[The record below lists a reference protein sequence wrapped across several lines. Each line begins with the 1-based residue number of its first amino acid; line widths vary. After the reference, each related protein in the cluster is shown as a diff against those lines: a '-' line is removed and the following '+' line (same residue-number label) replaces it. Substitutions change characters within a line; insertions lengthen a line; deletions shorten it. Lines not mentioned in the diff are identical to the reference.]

1 MKKLPIG
8 IQTFEEI
15 IKKGYLY
22 VDKTKQIYDL
32 VTEGKVYFLSRPRRF
47 GKSLF
52 CSILEEIF
60 KGNKE
65 LFKDLWIYDSD
76 YKWESYPVIRID
88 MSRIRCKNAD
98 DFERKLFNKMKE
110 IAQENGLKSDD
121 DFSPDELLAFIIK
134 NLSKKNKVAVIV
146 DEYDKPILDHI
157 TDIKIAG
164 EIRNVLRGFYGQ
176 LKSLDEYLKFVFLT
190 GVTKF
195 SKTSVF
201 SGLNNLK
208 DLTFD
213 ERASDLFGYTQKE
226 LEFYF
231 KDCIKKMASKHQ
243 TSKTQVMLLLKTWYN
258 GYRFSKKNEKV
269 YNPFSIL
276 LSLDA
281 FDFQN
286 YWFETGTPTFLIELI
301 NKQNYKIS
309 ELESVEVGPIELG
322 SFDIEALYPLTVFY
336 QTGYL
341 TIIDYIKKS
350 GNYRLSY
357 PNLEVKNSFLQL
369 LIKSSTKYREADI
382 RNYYASL
389 QTALEESDVES
400 FIKTMKIFYANI
412 PYTSQDKQKEQDYQL
427 LFYAMLKLLGFTI
440 VVEEP
445 TNIGRIDAV
454 ITMNDYIY
462 VIELKVDKSAKL
474 ALRQIEGK
482 KYYEKYMRSGKKLI
496 AVGINFDSNEKNIS
510 DFEIK
515 EL

>member
-15 IKKGYLY
+15 IKGDYLY
-22 VDKTKQIYDL
+22 VDKTKQIYNII
-32 VTEGKVYFLSRPRRF
+32 TTGKTFFISRPRRF
-47 GKSLF
+47 GKSLL
-52 CSILEEIF
+52 CSTLDQIF

-65 LFKDLWIYDSD
+65 LFKDLWIYNSD

-88 MSRIRCKNAD
+88 MSRIGHKTAEDLEKNLTWKIGLIASEYGID
-98 DFERKLFNKMKE
+98 VSSAPSLINKFEKL
-110 IAQENGLKSDD
+110 
-121 DFSPDELLAFIIK
+121 IIE
-134 NLSKKNKVAVIV
+134 LSKKNKVVVII

-157 TDIKIAG
+157 TDIKTAE

-176 LKSLDEYLKFVFLT
+176 LKSLDEYLKFIFLT

-195 SKTSVF
+195 SKTSIF
-201 SGLNNLK
+201 SGLNNLY

-213 ERASDLFGYTQKE
+213 EEATTLFGYTQKE
-226 LEFYF
+226 VDFYF
-231 KDCIKKMASKHQ
+231 KDRMKSLAAKYE
-243 TSKTQVMLLLKTWYN
+243 TSINQISLKLKDWYN
-258 GYRFSKKNEKV
+258 GYRFSKKREKV
-269 YNPFSIL
+269 YNPLSIMTCL
-276 LSLDA
+276 KKK
-281 FDFQN
+281 DFEN
-286 YWFETGTPTFLIELI
+286 YWFETGTPTFLVELI
-301 NKQNYKIS
+301 KKQNYKIK
-309 ELESVEVGPIELG
+309 ELETVDVGPIELG

-341 TIIDYIKKS
+341 TITDYNERS
-350 GNYRLSY
+350 GNYQLSY

-389 QTALEESDVES
+389 QTALEENNVES

-412 PYTSQDKQKEQDYQL
+412 PYIAQDKQKEQDYQL

-462 VIELKVDKSAKL
+462 VIELKVDKLAKL
-474 ALRQIEGK
+474 ALRQIEDK
-482 KYYEKYMRSGKKLI
+482 KYYEKFMRSGKKLV
-496 AVGINFDSNEKNIS
+496 AVGINFDSKEKNIS
-510 DFEIK
+510 GFEVK
-515 EL
+515 QF

>member
-1 MKKLPIG
+1 MKKFPIG
-8 IQTFEEI
+8 IQTFEKI
-15 IKKGYLY
+15 IDGNYLY
-22 VDKTKQIYDL
+22 VDKTKQIYD
-32 VTEGKVYFLSRPRRF
+32 VITTGTTFFISRPRRF

-52 CSILEEIF
+52 CSILEQIF
-60 KGNKE
+60 KGNKK
-65 LFKDLWIYDSD
+65 LFKGLWIYDSN
-76 YKWESYPVIRID
+76 YKWQPHPVIRID

-98 DFERKLFNKMKE
+98 DFERRLFNKMKE
-110 IAQENGLKSDD
+110 IAQENDIECPENFL
-121 DFSPDELLAFIIK
+121 PDEVLALIIK
-134 NLSKKNKVAVIV
+134 KLSKKNTVAVIV

-157 TDIKIAG
+157 TDIKVAE
-164 EIRNVLRGFYGQ
+164 EIRDVLRGFYGQ

-213 ERASDLFGYTQKE
+213 ERAASLFGYTQKE

-231 KDCIKKMASKHQ
+231 KDHIKKMALKYK
-243 TSKTQVMLLLKTWYN
+243 TSKTQVLMQLKDWYN
-258 GYRFSKKNEKV
+258 GYRFSKKREKV
-269 YNPFSIL
+269 YNPFSVL

-281 FDFQN
+281 FDFKN

-301 NKQNYKIS
+301 KKQNYQIS

-322 SFDIEALYPLTVFY
+322 SFDIESLYPLTVFY

-341 TIIDYIKKS
+341 TITDYNERS

-357 PNLEVKNSFLQL
+357 PNREVKNSFLHL

-389 QTALEESDVES
+389 QKALEENDIEL
-400 FIKTMKIFYANI
+400 FIKTMKTFYANI
-412 PYTSQDKQKEQDYQL
+412 PYTVQDKQKEQNYQL

-440 VVEEP
+440 IVEEP

-462 VIELKVDKSAKL
+462 VFEFKVNQDVKK
-474 ALRQIEGK
+474 ALRQIEDK

-496 AVGINFDSNEKNIS
+496 AVGINFDSKEKNIS
-510 DFEIK
+510 DFEVK